1 MRLNETNRAQDTS
14 DCDQLI
20 TQGEGGGGGGG
31 GGGAG
36 AGADA
41 DKQSR

>member
-20 TQGEGGGGGGG
+20 TQGVGGGGR
-31 GGGAG
+31 GGAG
-36 AGADA
+36 AGAEA